1 MGLLSK
7 LKSLLGL
14 GDDRPA
20 RRGNVDVTV
29 EHEPGGA
36 ADAESERAVTE
47 PASEPAS
54 TTTDDATAIEA
65 DEPGEAGSAAG
76 ESAATEP
83 AAEAPPESEPREVE
97 AESGPQEIEADT
109 GEPEGTEPEGE
120 AEQVGPAT
128 EPVDTIKGIG
138 PSYAERLESAG
149 VETVGDLAAA
159 DADALG
165 DDTGLSPKRISGW
178 IEQAEARTQ

>member
-1 MGLLSK
+1 MGLISK
-7 LKSLLGL
+7 LKSLLGF

-36 ADAESERAVTE
+36 ADAETERAVKE
-47 PASEPAS
+47 AVSEP
-54 TTTDDATAIEA
+54 D
-65 DEPGEAGSAAG
+65 DEPTGAAAEPDRAEPDESAEPVEEAETGEAESETEEAEAEAA
-76 ESAATEP
+76 EAEAAEQTGP
-83 AAEAPPESEPREVE
+83 AAES
-97 AESGPQEIEADT
+97 
-109 GEPEGTEPEGE
+109 
-120 AEQVGPAT
+120 
-128 EPVDTIKGIG
+128 VDSIKGIG
-138 PSYAERLESAG
+138 PSYADELSRAG

-165 DDTGLSPKRISGW
+165 DETDLSPKRIAGW

>member
-29 EHEPGGA
+29 EHEPGEA

-54 TTTDDATAIEA
+54 TTTDAAPIEA
-65 DEPGEAGSAAG
+65 DDATGG
-76 ESAATEP
+76 TEP
-83 AAEAPPESEPREVE
+83 AADTSPEPGPREIT
-97 AESGPQEIEADT
+97 AEPEEREADA
-109 GEPEGTEPEGE
+109 GETEPEV
-120 AEQVGPAT
+120 EQVGPAA

-138 PSYAERLESAG
+138 PSYAEKLESAG

-165 DDTGLSPKRISGW
+165 DDTGLSPKRISRW
-178 IEQAEARTQ
+178 IEQAEARTG